1 MKENVTSAYICLK
14 DELGIEYKLCKL
26 DYISS
31 EDGHYSYIFRPD
43 YSIIDM
49 LSPPLYQGIPGLNM
63 DLRKKEFI
71 QSDMVPFFISERT
84 PGENRIDLAELLA
97 NVGMDHLNRLEW
109 LIRTNLQYFGD
120 NFYAVRYEEPKK
132 VDMSGNVA
140 TFRNSTMTILKEICA
155 GNTVVLK
162 DVTIDE
168 SNKTQMYFLLK
179 DLLAKND
186 LAMKRMRKDGE
197 LPKLGRKRKEISLK
211 DLREVEYRMEKGF
224 MTAQQAADSLGIS
237 RATLFRKLKEIE

>member
-63 DLRKKEFI
+63 DLRKKEYI
-71 QSDMVPFFISERT
+71 RSDMVPRFISERT

-97 NVGMDHLNRLEW
+97 SVGMDHLNRLEW

-211 DLREVEYRMEKGF
+211 DLREAEYRMEKGF

>member
-63 DLRKKEFI
+63 DLRKKEYI
-71 QSDMVPFFISERT
+71 RSDMVPCFISERT

-97 NVGMDHLNRLEW
+97 SVGMDHLNRLEW

-197 LPKLGRKRKEISLK
+197 LPKLGRKRKEVSLK
-211 DLREVEYRMEKGF
+211 DLREAEYRMEKGF
-224 MTAQQAADSLGIS
+224 MTAQQAADELGIS